1 MTQLLISYHHVL
13 QELGKRKLEEVE
25 TAALVSEEAI
35 AKRRDR
41 FKSQE
46 DKALQDRKQRFS
58 SADPKAADRKERF
71 KQWLPSGGS
80 SAPGMAKVAN
90 AEVAAALGTSLDNST
105 LSKGRKG
112 KSRVAVPA
120 PQAEKFSE
128 EFKAKA
134 EVRHSA
140 CCSFCCFLLPSL
152 ASKQSERVHGC
163 ALCS

>member
-1 MTQLLISYHHVL
+1 VLIYCHHVL

-46 DKALQDRKQRFS
+46 DKALEDRKQRFS
-58 SADPKAADRKERF
+58 SADPKAAERKERF

-80 SAPGMAKVAN
+80 SAPGMAKPAN
-90 AEVAAALGTSLDNST
+90 AEVAAALGTSLDKGT
-105 LSKGRKG
+105 LGKGPKG
-112 KSRVAVPA
+112 KSRVPVPA
-120 PQAEKFSE
+120 PQTENFSE

-140 CCSFCCFLLPSL
+140 CCCILLLPPSITCTV
-152 ASKQSERVHGC
+152 AV
-163 ALCS
+163 

>member
-1 MTQLLISYHHVL
+1 VL

-41 FKSQE
+41 FKTQE
-46 DKALQDRKQRFS
+46 DKALEDRKQRFS

-90 AEVAAALGTSLDNST
+90 TEVAAALGTSLDKST
-105 LSKGRKG
+105 LGKGPKG

-120 PQAEKFSE
+120 PRAENFSE

-140 CCSFCCFLLPSL
+140 CCCTLLLPFCI
-152 ASKQSERVHGC
+152 AGIEAV
-163 ALCS
+163 

>member
-1 MTQLLISYHHVL
+1 MQHHPAFDDCHYVL

-46 DKALQDRKQRFS
+46 DKALEDRKQRFS
-58 SADPKAADRKERF
+58 SADPKAAERKERF

-80 SAPGMAKVAN
+80 SAPGMAKPAN
-90 AEVAAALGTSLDNST
+90 AEVAAALGTSLDKST
-105 LSKGRKG
+105 LGKGPKGR
-112 KSRVAVPA
+112 SRVPVAA
-120 PQAEKFSE
+120 PQTEKFSE

-134 EVRHSA
+134 EVTHSA
-140 CCSFCCFLLPSL
+140 SCCLMLLPFCV
-152 ASKQSERVHGC
+152 ASIEAVR
-163 ALCS
+163 AIA

>member
-1 MTQLLISYHHVL
+1 ML

-25 TAALVSEEAI
+25 TAVLVSEEAI

-41 FKSQE
+41 FKTQE
-46 DKALQDRKQRFS
+46 DRKQRFS
-58 SADPKAADRKERF
+58 FADPKAADRKERF

-90 AEVAAALGTSLDNST
+90 AEVAAALGTSLDKST
-105 LSKGRKG
+105 LSKGPKG
-112 KSRVAVPA
+112 KSRVPVPA
-120 PQAEKFSE
+120 PQAENFSE

-140 CCSFCCFLLPSL
+140 CCCTLLLPFCI
-152 ASKQSERVHGC
+152 ACIEAV
-163 ALCS
+163 